1 MKTAPEGEG
10 GWNIRCGELCPSGI
24 TMCVVVVIAVG
35 VYFADARLGQVCGVN
50 TAFAGTVLPITSR
63 SWTATIVHI
72 RRIVLGTRIILGID
86 MVGEEELWDLAR

>member
-1 MKTAPEGEG
+1 MEYQA
-10 GWNIRCGELCPSGI
+10 RR
-24 TMCVVVVIAVG
+24 VVPFWYHHVCRRRYCRGG
-35 VYFADARLGQVCGVN
+35 VYFADARLGQVRGVN